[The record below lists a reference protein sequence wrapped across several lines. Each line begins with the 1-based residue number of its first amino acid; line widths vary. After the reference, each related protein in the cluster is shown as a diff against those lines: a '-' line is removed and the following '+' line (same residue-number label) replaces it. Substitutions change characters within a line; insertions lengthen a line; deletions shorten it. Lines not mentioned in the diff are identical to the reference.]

1 MIYLLDTHL
10 LLWSSY
16 EPHLLSVAARQL
28 LSDPRN
34 DFAFSSASIWEVAI
48 KAAKHPDTFLVDP
61 VELRD
66 GLIDL
71 GYREVDV
78 TSSHAALI
86 PRLPL
91 LHHDPFDRML
101 VVQAQAEGFALA
113 TVDSEIRRYSYRHIV
128 DVS

>member
-16 EPHLLSVAARQL
+16 EPHLLSTAARQL
-28 LSDPRN
+28 LGNPSN
-34 DFAFSSASIWEVAI
+34 DFVFSSASIWEVAI
-48 KAAKHPDTFLVDP
+48 KAAKHPKTFLVEP

-66 GLIDL
+66 GLLDL

-78 TSSHAALI
+78 TFSHATLI
-86 PRLPL
+86 SKLPL

-101 VVQAQAEGFALA
+101 VVQAEAEGFSLA
-113 TVDSEIRRYSYRHIV
+113 TVDSEICRYPFSRIV